1 MQSWAAHSLSL
12 IHISMCIRDR
22 NERGHK
28 SEDYRNM
35 EAALNEAIRVA
46 QRQESMDQTLQVL
59 LEFVGKNLEA
69 GRDVYKRQ
77 VIELVVAN
85 LYK

>member
-1 MQSWAAHSLSL
+1 MEIAIDCGNL
-12 IHISMCIRDR
+12 

-35 EAALNEAIRVA
+35 EVALNEAIRVA

-69 GRDVYKRQ
+69 DGPIFLKRMTT
-77 VIELVVAN
+77 IMITIHTN
-85 LYK
+85 G